1 MTSIGIGIGIA
12 AIVAVTGISSS
23 GRADLLATL
32 ESLGT
37 NLIKASPQAGFFGS
51 QEELPER
58 CNRDGRENWTCRRSY
73 LNNAADL
80 LVGEEQILFQSLRV
94 AESLL

>member
-1 MTSIGIGIGIA
+1 MVKNRLRLRDLFFVALYGVKARKGRAAMTSIGIGIGIA

-37 NLIKASPQAGFFGS
+37 NLIKASPQAGFLEAKKNY
-51 QEELPER
+51 QM
-58 CNRDGRENWTCRRSY
+58 
-73 LNNAADL
+73 A
-80 LVGEEQILFQSLRV
+80 
-94 AESLL
+94 